1 MRNRPLCT
9 FTLDREL
16 IDGLATLRERDG
28 ATASESVRRA
38 LRAWLRQKGVPV
50 GELASL
56 PVIDDEELPEGW
68 DFASSHSE
76 SDSRSGELDEAD
88 FELVLRALRR
98 LRLGRQ
104 QEDRR
109 RRLIARV
116 ESELRAAEL
125 DA

>member
-56 PVIDDEELPEGW
+56 PVIDDEELPAGW
-68 DFASSHSE
+68 DFAPSDAE
-76 SDSRSGELDEAD
+76 SDVNDGLDEAD

-104 QEDRR
+104 QEERR

-125 DA
+125 DV

>member
-50 GELASL
+50 GELASI
-56 PVIDDEELPEGW
+56 PVIDDEELPPGW
-68 DFASSHSE
+68 DFAP
-76 SDSRSGELDEAD
+76 SDPEADSNGELDEAD

-104 QEDRR
+104 QEERR

-125 DA
+125 GA